1 MQKPNIKWIL
11 FIVVW
16 TLEKHVF
23 LTLTKEK
30 HEQQY
35 TIDMFQKI

>member
-1 MQKPNIKWIL
+1 MDAIYNGYF

-23 LTLTKEK
+23 LTLTKGK
-30 HEQQY
+30 H
-35 TIDMFQKI
+35 